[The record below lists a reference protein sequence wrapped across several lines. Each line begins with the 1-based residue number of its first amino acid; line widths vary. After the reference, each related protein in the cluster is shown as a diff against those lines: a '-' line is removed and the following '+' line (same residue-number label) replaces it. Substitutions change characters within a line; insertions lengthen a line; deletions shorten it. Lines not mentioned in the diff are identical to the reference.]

1 MVKDG
6 KTVNSTTIQLL
17 EAQVANRILVINFQ
31 DYSPQLIGL
40 AYADLPLFPSHPS
53 FIILDSLTHPSI
65 MTSTKYIV
73 LPQAANVE
81 WGDELY
87 GDLEIRS
94 DGKQHPLMD
103 F

>member
-1 MVKDG
+1 
-6 KTVNSTTIQLL
+6 
-17 EAQVANRILVINFQ
+17 
-31 DYSPQLIGL
+31 
-40 AYADLPLFPSHPS
+40 
-53 FIILDSLTHPSI
+53 

-94 DGKQHPLMD
+94 DGKQHSLMD
-103 F
+103 FQFIHNILLFS